1 MWCKWLLI
9 IVFFL
14 FLTRVQV
21 AAGQASSA
29 ATERITRAGADSLFL
44 AKNLLLLAEKFN
56 VGASGAQVIQAKLFN
71 NPTVAL
77 SQNIY
82 NPDTREWFDISD
94 AGETAASIQELFL
107 LAGKRNKRIRVA
119 GLSYKKEEQHYFD
132 MIRTLKY
139 ELRTDFY
146 NIFYLKQILKVYDR
160 EIQSMTSLA
169 DAFAQQSSMGF
180 VSKKEALRLKSSL
193 FSLENEKSGY
203 VTQLIA
209 ALSDFNLLLGTRNTD
224 YLPVPDSIALDAFST
239 ARMNLQSITDTA
251 RLHRYDLLMA
261 RSDMEISQANLNLQK
276 AMAVPDLTLMA
287 GWDRNGSFVHNY
299 NYLGMEIDLPFLN
312 RNQGNIKSAEMDLES
327 NKVQLQS
334 TMEKVQADVLQAY
347 ANAAEADRLYRRF
360 DNSFVGE
367 LQALMGE
374 MVDNYKQRNI
384 STLEFLDFYD
394 ACKSNLVQLNT
405 LQNARANA
413 FEALNFTVG
422 KDILNK

>member
-9 IVFFL
+9 VVFVL
-14 FLTRVQV
+14 FLTRFHD
-21 AAGQASSA
+21 AAGQESNA
-29 ATERITRAGADSLFL
+29 ATRRITRAAADSLFL

-56 VGASGAQVIQAKLFN
+56 VGASEAQVIQAKLFN
-71 NPTVAL
+71 NPTFAL

-82 NPDTREWFDISD
+82 NPDSREWFDISD
-94 AGETAASIQELFL
+94 AGETAASIQKLFL

-193 FSLENEKSGY
+193 FSLESEKSGY

-209 ALSDFNLLLGTRNTD
+209 ALSDFNLLLGSRNTD
-224 YLPVPDSIALDAFST
+224 YLPVPDSVALDASST
-239 ARMNLQSITDTA
+239 TRMNLQSLTDTA

-261 RSDMEISQANLNLQK
+261 RSDVEISQANLNLQK

-287 GWDRNGSFVHNY
+287 GWDRNGSYVHNY

-347 ANAAEADRLYRRF
+347 VTAAEADRLYRRF
-360 DNSFVGE
+360 DNRFVGE
-367 LQALMGE
+367 LEALMGE
-374 MVDNYKQRNI
+374 MVTNYKQRNI

-394 ACKSNLVQLNT
+394 ACKNNLIQLNSW
-405 LQNARANA
+405 QNARATA